1 MCLVFLWIHS
11 QHSLRF
17 VSGSKDGVA
26 IIWTYSKRQWR
37 TMKLRMSTECEE
49 LAEVLAAE
57 AQRQSAANGGRAVPV
72 GGGGQDRRGRGGDDG
87 GGGGAQNGAAP
98 SSSTSKSH
106 YSNKYRVT
114 MVCWLNDDRHVATA
128 AATKLVKIWDSKT
141 AEIVCVLKGH
151 EDEVYMLERHPLD
164 ARILLS
170 AGHDGQI
177 KVRTVPGHNCHCA
190 TPRKKLSGGRE
201 IASNGGHII
210 F

>member
-57 AQRQSAANGGRAVPV
+57 AQRQSAANGGR
-72 GGGGQDRRGRGGDDG
+72 
-87 GGGGAQNGAAP
+87 AP